1 MNWRGHNGSFSI
13 PNDFMF
19 SFQGT
24 VISLK
29 SLDSGFLWRLWEE
42 FSDISNSLNFLDIKK
57 AGLRNSILNDWL
69 LDVPWQLTLWR
80 LCKPKLAS
88 DVPSQLPLSEL
99 LQKDWVWDWQM
110 TFASWEARDAQN
122 IIPGPTPLS
131 CVPAQPQLCKL
142 PLFQLLSAGLGS
154 SVCAWDSGVMRALP
168 QLSAFSLTLPT
179 DPKETCGFATLSWAL
194 FYLTII
200 ICGCLDASWGSMFW
214 RGSASPLS
222 QELLEELT
230 ANRFSLPQCG
240 LMSNSAQWELTSWQT
255 QSISGGWRSGERTS
269 LVHAFKRHR
278 AISQMG
284 RQSSCKWY
292 QSIFNSLSIS
302 LEAGAGARDTGIKDS
317 VPGTK

>member
-1 MNWRGHNGSFSI
+1 MTGYLMYHGNWPSGGPASLSLPLMSPLSYPCQNCSRRTESGIDRWHLQVERPG
-13 PNDFMF
+13 MLRTL
-19 SFQGT
+19 FQGPLHWAA
-24 VISLK
+24 SLH
-29 SLDSGFLWRLWEE
+29 
-42 FSDISNSLNFLDIKK
+42 N
-57 AGLRNSILNDWL
+57 
-69 LDVPWQLTLWR
+69 
-80 LCKPKLAS
+80 
-88 DVPSQLPLSEL
+88 
-99 LQKDWVWDWQM
+99 
-110 TFASWEARDAQN
+110 
-122 IIPGPTPLS
+122 LS
-131 CVPAQPQLCKL
+131 CVNF
-142 PLFQLLSAGLGS
+142 LFFSCCLLVLAAVFVHGIQESWEPYPS
-154 SVCAWDSGVMRALP
+154 SQHSPWPFQQTPKKPVALP
-168 QLSAFSLTLPT
+168 PSLELFSI
-179 DPKETCGFATLSWAL
+179 
-194 FYLTII
+194 TII